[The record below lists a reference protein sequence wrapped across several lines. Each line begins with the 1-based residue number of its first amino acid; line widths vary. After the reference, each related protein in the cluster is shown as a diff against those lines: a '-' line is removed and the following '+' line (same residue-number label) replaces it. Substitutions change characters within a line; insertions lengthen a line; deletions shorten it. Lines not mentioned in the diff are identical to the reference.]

1 MVFNDRQ
8 FMHHDARGIVGP
20 YTAVHAEGPWY
31 AMAPEG
37 VDVQPGSPVLQSGGF
52 VGLRAL
58 MEEYGELFGQVGW
71 ASETSLFRGLRP
83 GLHGEVGWVPMEQD
97 A

>member
-31 AMAPEG
+31 AMVPEG
-37 VDVQPGSPVLQSGGF
+37 VNVPAGSPILQSGAI
-52 VGLRAL
+52 VDLRPFL
-58 MEEYGELFGQVGW
+58 EEYGELLSRVGW

-83 GLHGEVGWVPMEQD
+83 GLHGKVGWVSVEEE

>member
-31 AMAPEG
+31 AMVPEG
-37 VDVQPGSPVLQSGGF
+37 VNVPAGSPVLQSGGF
-52 VGLRAL
+52 VGLRAF
-58 MEEYGELFGQVGW
+58 MEGQVGW

-83 GLHGEVGWVPMEQD
+83 GLHGQVGWVPVD
-97 A
+97 AA